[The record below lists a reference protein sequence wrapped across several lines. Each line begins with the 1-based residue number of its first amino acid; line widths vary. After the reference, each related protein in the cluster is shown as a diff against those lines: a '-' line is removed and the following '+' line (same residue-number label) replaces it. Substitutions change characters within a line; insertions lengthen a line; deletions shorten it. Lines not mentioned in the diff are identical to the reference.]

1 MSALTTT
8 PLSRSQYFLEYGNH
22 SYERLIRLNYLLLR
36 VTTLLSSIC
45 LPFRAMEG
53 SDSEKSAPK
62 GSATGEGTPGGD
74 TPRDPPPLGPL
85 PSGRHRFSRKQVAH
99 HQRER
104 LIAGFAGAV
113 AERGY
118 AAVTIGQIAAA
129 AHVSRR
135 AFYQHF
141 ATKEECFAAAFDVV
155 FAHLRT
161 VMADAVAPY
170 KGDWARQVAAA
181 IKATLDF
188 FAAEPDLARLC
199 LVESPSAGPE
209 LQRRFGEVAAVL
221 GPSLRAGRDVPE
233 ASRDMTDSIEQSL
246 VGTVGARLNR
256 EIALNGPEGLPEL
269 LPDLV
274 EFVLTPY
281 LGAEDA
287 RRYATEVTR

>member
-1 MSALTTT
+1 MLAA
-8 PLSRSQYFLEYGNH
+8 
-22 SYERLIRLNYLLLR
+22 
-36 VTTLLSSIC
+36 IC
-45 LPFRAMEG
+45 LPFRAMQG
-53 SDSEKSAPK
+53 SDNKKPAPK
-62 GSATGEGTPGGD
+62 RSASSDATPDGD
-74 TPRDPPPLGPL
+74 APRTPPPLGPL
-85 PSGRHRFSRKQVAH
+85 PSGRHRFSREQVAH

-104 LIAGFAGAV
+104 LIAGFAAAV

-118 AAVTIGQIAAA
+118 AAVTIGEIAAA

-161 VMADAVAPY
+161 VMADAVALH
-170 KGDWARQVAAA
+170 KDDWPRQVAAA
-181 IKATLDF
+181 IEATLDF
-188 FAAEPDLARLC
+188 FAAEPELARLC

-209 LQRRFGEVAAVL
+209 LQRRFSQVASVL
-221 GPSLRAGRDVPE
+221 GPSLRAGRSMRE
-233 ASRDMTDSIEQSL
+233 ASRDMTDSTEQSL
-246 VGTVGARLNR
+246 VGTVGAKLNR
-256 EIALNGPEGLPEL
+256 EIALNGPERLPEL

-287 RRYATEVTR
+287 RRYATEVRR